1 MNSLCIIGESIHCS
15 RQVKMQ
21 SVGSLPVAEEFCSP
35 GDRCRAVAS
44 AVTLAMNGESVDLA
58 IDYVLRVA
66 KGQLQA
72 GATVLDINVDGLSP
86 HADKNRDA
94 MRWLAGLLADRTAA
108 PLSVD
113 SADPTILRQG
123 IEAIQNADAS
133 RRILLNS
140 ASLDRPASVE
150 LACEMQVE
158 TVVSAAGADSL
169 PATVEERMTNYADIL
184 AKLTA
189 AGLAHEQL
197 HLDPLVFPQA
207 SVPTSA
213 KTVLATI
220 RQVRATYP
228 ACHLTMGLSNVSAGL
243 PERPLLHDVFASLCI
258 DAGADGMI
266 AAPQELG
273 QEWPEA
279 AVRLAMRVLMNEDD
293 DAMMDYLQA
302 CRGGQWEDA

>member
-1 MNSLCIIGESIHCS
+1 MSSLCIIGESIHCS
-15 RQVKMQ
+15 RKVKMQ
-21 SVGSLPVAEEFCSP
+21 SVGALPVADEFRSP

-72 GATVLDINVDGLSP
+72 GASVLDINVDGLSL

-94 MRWLAGLLADRTAA
+94 MRWLACLLAERTAA

-113 SADPTILRQG
+113 SADATILRQG
-123 IEAIQNADAS
+123 IEAIQNVDAS
-133 RRILLNS
+133 RRIFLNS

-150 LACEMQVE
+150 LACEMQIE
-158 TVVSAAGADSL
+158 TVVSAAGADRL
-169 PATVEERMTNYADIL
+169 PTTVEERMTNYADIL

-189 AGLAHEQL
+189 AGLTHEQL

-207 SVPTSA
+207 SVPTA
-213 KTVLATI
+213 ANTVLETI

-228 ACHLTMGLSNVSAGL
+228 ACHLTLGLSNVSAGL
-243 PERPLLHDVFASLCI
+243 PERALLQDVFASLCME
-258 DAGADGMI
+258 AGGDGMI
-266 AAPQELG
+266 ASPQEMG
-273 QEWPEA
+273 QDWPTDA
-279 AVRLAMRVLMNEDD
+279 RRLAMRVLMNEDD
-293 DAMMDYLQA
+293 DAMIDYLQA
-302 CRGGQWEDA
+302 CRTEQ